1 MKKLILGS
9 LAALTLFAGLST
21 MAEAKVS
28 IYFGVPFYDRQMGP
42 GYLYDEDY
50 GWYQN
55 GYRAQYR
62 RNFSNQN
69 EVCLVTFF
77 KRSQVS
83 AGADATVQR
92 ARVLPIRA
100 AQRMDRPNDRNRI
113 FDYGTNRQTRQTCRY
128 LNNINN

>member
-21 MAEAKVS
+21 MAEARVTF
-28 IYFGVPFYDRQMGP
+28 YFGVPFYDYNVGP
-42 GYLYDEDY
+42 GYMYDQNY
-50 GWYQN
+50 GWYHQD
-55 GYRAQYR
+55 YRWNTR
-62 RNFSNQN
+62 NQN

-83 AGADATVQR
+83 GGADVNVQR
-92 ARVLPIRA
+92 ARIYPIRI

-113 FDYGTNRQTRQTCRY
+113 FDYGTNRKTRQTCRY
-128 LNNINN
+128 LHNINN

>member
-9 LAALTLFAGLST
+9 LAALALFAGLST
-21 MAEAKVS
+21 MAEARVTF
-28 IYFGVPFYDRQMGP
+28 YFGMPYYDYQVGP
-42 GYLYDEDY
+42 DYMYDQNY
-50 GWYQN
+50 GWYQQN
-55 GYRAQYR
+55 YRANNR
-62 RNFSNQN
+62 WNSRGQN

-83 AGADATVQR
+83 GGADVNVQR
-92 ARVLPIRA
+92 ARVLPERA
-100 AQRMDRPNDRNRI
+100 ARRMDRPNDRNRI

>member
-9 LAALTLFAGLST
+9 LAALTIFAGLST
-21 MAEAKVS
+21 MAEAKVTVYLG
-28 IYFGVPFYDRQMGP
+28 IPFYDRQMGQD
-42 GYLYDEDY
+42 YLYDQNY

-55 GYRAQYR
+55 NYREQHR
-62 RNFSNQN
+62 RNFRSQKL
-69 EVCLVTFF
+69 VCLVTFF
-77 KRSQVS
+77 NRSQVS

-100 AQRMDRPNDRNRI
+100 AQRIDRPNDRNRI
-113 FDYGTNRQTRQTCRY
+113 FDYGTNSQTRQTCSY